1 MSSDNSSIDTPVFT
15 VRTLA
20 WLRTSWLKGISRITA
35 RVLILVGLAMVQMLH
50 DGRPGAT
57 LPILKTRHRSRNGPL
72 PLGWPNRSGP
82 AMPGRHPG
90 GPRRQ
95 ARGGRQAEYGPTGE
109 NPARDDDLD
118 AKMGPGQRV
127 AAVTPVALEL

>member
-1 MSSDNSSIDTPVFT
+1 MSSDNSSIETPVFT

-57 LPILKTRHRSRNGPL
+57 LPISKTRHESRNGPL
-72 PLGWPNRSGP
+72 PLGSRGRER
-82 AMPGRHPG
+82 ARPGRERKG
-90 GPRRQ
+90 
-95 ARGGRQAEYGPTGE
+95 AAS
-109 NPARDDDLD
+109 
-118 AKMGPGQRV
+118 
-127 AAVTPVALEL
+127 AAVTRM

>member
-35 RVLILVGLAMVQMLH
+35 RVLILVGLAMVRMLH

-57 LPILKTRHRSRNGPL
+57 LPIFKTRHGSRNGPL
-72 PLGWPNRSGP
+72 PLGMTGQERTRPAKGRESAPRQRPLPAWAETGTGSVSG
-82 AMPGRHPG
+82 R
-90 GPRRQ
+90 PR
-95 ARGGRQAEYGPTGE
+95 
-109 NPARDDDLD
+109 
-118 AKMGPGQRV
+118 V
-127 AAVTPVALEL
+127 

>member
-20 WLRTSWLKGISRITA
+20 WLRTNWLKGISRITA

-57 LPILKTRHRSRNGPL
+57 LPIFKTRHRSRNGPL
-72 PLGWPNRSGP
+72 PLGWSNRKVGAAS
-82 AMPGRHPG
+82 PGKPETATALR
-90 GPRRQ
+90 
-95 ARGGRQAEYGPTGE
+95 
-109 NPARDDDLD
+109 
-118 AKMGPGQRV
+118 
-127 AAVTPVALEL
+127 AVQ

>member
-20 WLRTSWLKGISRITA
+20 WLRTNWLKGISRITA

-57 LPILKTRHRSRNGPL
+57 LPIVKTRHGSRSGPL
-72 PLGWPNRSGP
+72 PLGWPNRS
-82 AMPGRHPG
+82 
-90 GPRRQ
+90 
-95 ARGGRQAEYGPTGE
+95 ARGYAGLPPGAPPPRALAVDR
-109 NPARDDDLD
+109 ARCRC
-118 AKMGPGQRV
+118 GTRSREFERSTFQIRF
-127 AAVTPVALEL
+127 